1 MQVPPEAQ
9 GHVAERL
16 TNSPVHP
23 LSLRQHLSLSMRRE
37 ADPRLVSTPATQAPT
52 GGWRINC
59 KIYSS
64 PQASLPPF
72 LLLGC
77 QLEQSKM
84 AHGKPAFLSL
94 ATPGPAALGHQDLS
108 THPRTRSQPRTLCKA
123 PASLGSRESFG
134 IALRCHQNR
143 VKMVFSG
150 ETWKPRA
157 KHLTHVAQPKNRAAV
172 CRFTTGHPC
181 KL

>member
-1 MQVPPEAQ
+1 
-9 GHVAERL
+9 
-16 TNSPVHP
+16 
-23 LSLRQHLSLSMRRE
+23 MRRE
-37 ADPRLVSTPATQAPT
+37 ADPRLIFRPATQAPT

-84 AHGKPAFLSL
+84 APGKPAFLSL
-94 ATPGPAALGHQDLS
+94 VTPDPAALGHQDLS
-108 THPRTRSQPRTLCKA
+108 THSRTRSQPRTLCKA
-123 PASLGSRESFG
+123 PASLGSGESFG
-134 IALRCHQNR
+134 TALWCHQNR

-157 KHLTHVAQPKNRAAV
+157 KHLTHVTQPKNRAAV
-172 CRFTTGHPC
+172 CWFTTGHHC